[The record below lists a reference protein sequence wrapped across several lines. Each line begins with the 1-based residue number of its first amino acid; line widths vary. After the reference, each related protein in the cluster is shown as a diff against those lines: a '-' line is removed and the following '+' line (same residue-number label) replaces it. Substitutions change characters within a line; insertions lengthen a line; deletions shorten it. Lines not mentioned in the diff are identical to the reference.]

1 MDEHDDAPCTA
12 EGLYEVGIA
21 KHFMFL
27 LLKSMDN
34 LYNPQ
39 NLRNLAVQNV
49 KHVGL

>member
-1 MDEHDDAPCTA
+1 MDEHDDAPCLA

-34 LYNPQ
+34 LHIPQ
-39 NLRNLAVQNV
+39 KLRNLAVQNI
-49 KHVGL
+49 KHVRL